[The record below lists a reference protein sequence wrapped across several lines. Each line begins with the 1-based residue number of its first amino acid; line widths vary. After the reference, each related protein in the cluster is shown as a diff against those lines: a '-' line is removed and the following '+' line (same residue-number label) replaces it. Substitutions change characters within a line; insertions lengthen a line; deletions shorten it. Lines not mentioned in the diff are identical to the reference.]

1 MPVSFRASSAKTS
14 MNSLPMI
21 FRLVS
26 GSLTPAS
33 LSRNRSV
40 ASDGLDEERGH
51 HGGIHAAGEGQQHL
65 AVAHLRPDGGHLFV
79 DIRLRQ
85 FRRVDPLHVLGTD
98 QKLLHTLPPIFDNIT

>member
-1 MPVSFRASSAKTS
+1 MHLVPEHLNDLLGLALSKEAVVHVDRHQPVA
-14 MNSLPMI
+14 
-21 FRLVS
+21 
-26 GSLTPAS
+26 
-33 LSRNRSV
+33 
-40 ASDGLDEERGH
+40 DGLDEERRH
-51 HGGIHAAGEGQQHL
+51 HGGIHAAGQGQQHL